1 MHLFYQH
8 KTMCKDA
15 LEYSSASF
23 PLLNFWRCVMKKAA
37 IGVTPLWDRD
47 RDSYWMLPGY
57 LEGLELAGLLP
68 ITLPLTEDAQDI
80 SQLVSLCDGFLFTGR
95 QDVPTRLYSEKT
107 WQACGEI
114 CEKRGT
120 FEQRLFA

>member
-1 MHLFYQH
+1 MR
-8 KTMCKDA
+8 TP
-15 LEYSSASF
+15 
-23 PLLNFWRCVMKKAA
+23 PLLADFSHARPCKPFCENSL
-37 IGVTPLWDRD
+37 TLPRD

-95 QDVPTRLYSEKT
+95 QDVPTRLYSEKP

>member
-1 MHLFYQH
+1 
-8 KTMCKDA
+8 
-15 LEYSSASF
+15 
-23 PLLNFWRCVMKKAA
+23 MKKAA

-95 QDVPTRLYSEKT
+95 QDVPTRLYSEKP

-120 FEQRLFA
+120 FEPVSYTHLDVYKRQLGNHALSDSCSVGAATHRF

>member
-1 MHLFYQH
+1 
-8 KTMCKDA
+8 
-15 LEYSSASF
+15 
-23 PLLNFWRCVMKKAA
+23 MKKAA

-80 SQLVSLCDGFLFTGR
+80 SQLGSLCDGFLFTGR
-95 QDVPTRLYSEKT
+95 QDVHTRLYSEKP

>member
-1 MHLFYQH
+1 MR
-8 KTMCKDA
+8 TP
-15 LEYSSASF
+15 
-23 PLLNFWRCVMKKAA
+23 PLLADFSHARPCKPFCENSL
-37 IGVTPLWDRD
+37 TLP
-47 RDSYWMLPGY
+47 PGY